1 MSEPIT
7 GIKKLISTTKQTQTR
22 PSFVTVIKSGASP
35 LTSAILKRKDDTTNT
50 FDFETCENN
59 FDKKFVMKCH
69 HGGQCFKS
77 KSYKY
82 GHPYF
87 RQFCV

>member
-1 MSEPIT
+1 MPN
-7 GIKKLISTTKQTQTR
+7 STTSR
-22 PSFVTVIKSGASP
+22 ATVSQKGSLL
-35 LTSAILKRKDDTTNT
+35 LTSAIYKRKEDGID
-50 FDFETCENN
+50 FDFEPCEYNL
-59 FDKKFVMKCH
+59 DARYVIKCH

-77 KSYKY
+77 KSFKY